1 MGLTHKVRSVPA
13 PGFMAEDDVI
23 PGDNA
28 GADADDGDRRRVGP
42 KRSEASTNAVLV
54 AAYAELTEH
63 GWRGFSVDR
72 VAKNA
77 KASKQTIYRW
87 WKSAACLS
95 VDAVLA
101 TLSGKPPPPSSA
113 DVRDRLSA
121 IIDPLLVAVRTGDGA
136 HAWRGALLAAADD
149 SEAGEIFRAWF
160 AEQVKIPLRHI
171 LAEQA
176 LKGVVRRDWDIDLA
190 TELLFGPIWHRLIA
204 MRGPVPE
211 VYRTRLVDSLLRALA
226 PL

>member
-1 MGLTHKVRSVPA
+1 MVENETLPDD
-13 PGFMAEDDVI
+13 PGVD
-23 PGDNA
+23 
-28 GADADDGDRRRVGP
+28 ADAEEGDRRRVGP
-42 KRSEASTNAVLV
+42 KRSEASTNAVLI
-54 AAYAELTEH
+54 AAYTELTEH

-87 WKSAACLS
+87 WKSAACLA
-95 VDAVLA
+95 VDAVLS
-101 TLSGKPPPPSSA
+101 TLAAKPVAQASSV
-113 DVRDRLSA
+113 DVRDRIVAL
-121 IIDPLLVAVRTGDGA
+121 IEPLLVAVRTGDGA

-149 SEAGEIFRAWF
+149 GEAGEIFRAWF
-160 AEQVKIPLRHI
+160 GEHVKIPLRHI

-176 LKGVVRRDWDIDLA
+176 LKGAVRRDWDIDLA

-211 VYRTRLVDSLLRALA
+211 SYSRRLVESVLKALA
-226 PL
+226 PG

>member
-1 MGLTHKVRSVPA
+1 MGEDEVP
-13 PGFMAEDDVI
+13 P
-23 PGDNA
+23 A
-28 GADADDGDRRRVGP
+28 GAEEAEKRRVGP
-42 KRSEASTNAVLV
+42 RRSEASTNAVLV
-54 AAYAELTEH
+54 AAYTELSEH

-87 WKSAACLS
+87 WKSAACLA
-95 VDAVLA
+95 VDAALA
-101 TLSGKPPPPSSA
+101 TLTEKPASVPANA
-113 DVRDRLSA
+113 DVRDRVAAL
-121 IIDPLLVAVRTGDGA
+121 IEPMLVALRTGDGA

-149 SEAGEIFRAWF
+149 SDAGEIFRGWF
-160 AEQVKIPLRHI
+160 SERVKIPLRHI

-190 TELLFGPIWHRLIA
+190 TELLFGPVWHRLIA

-211 VYRTRLVDSLLRALA
+211 VYSRRLVESVLKALA
-226 PL
+226 PA

>member
-1 MGLTHKVRSVPA
+1 
-13 PGFMAEDDVI
+13 MAEDDVI
-23 PGDNA
+23 PNDA
-28 GADADDGDRRRVGP
+28 EADSGAEEGDRRRVGP
-42 KRSEASTNAVLV
+42 KRSEASTSAVLI

-63 GWRGFSVDR
+63 GWRSFSVDR

-87 WKSAACLS
+87 WKSAACLC
-95 VDAVLA
+95 VDAVLG
-101 TLSGKPPPPSSA
+101 TLAGKFTTLPASA
-113 DVRDRLSA
+113 DVRDRLTA
-121 IIDPLLVAVRTGDGA
+121 IIDPLLIAVRTGDGA

-149 SEAGEIFRAWF
+149 DEAGEVFRAWF
-160 AEQVKIPLRHI
+160 SEHVKIPLRHI

-176 LKGVVRRDWDIDLA
+176 LKGTVRRDWDIDLA

-226 PL
+226 PV

>member
-1 MGLTHKVRSVPA
+1 MVENETLPDDPA
-13 PGFMAEDDVI
+13 V
-23 PGDNA
+23 
-28 GADADDGDRRRVGP
+28 GADADEVDRRRVGP

-54 AAYAELTEH
+54 AAYTELTEH

-87 WKSAACLS
+87 WKSAACLA
-95 VDAVLA
+95 VDAVLG
-101 TLSGKPPPPSSA
+101 TLPEKPAAQASTV
-113 DVRDRLSA
+113 DVRDRIGAL
-121 IIDPLLVAVRTGDGA
+121 IEPLLVAVRTGDGA

-160 AEQVKIPLRHI
+160 GEHVKIPLRHI

-211 VYRTRLVDSLLRALA
+211 VYSRRLVDSLLKAIA
-226 PL
+226 PG